1 MKKLIFKQQQY
12 NIPIYAPDLFMGEG
26 VDKSYWVSLNMY
38 LNDTMHEPG
47 CYGSNSITWYD
58 HP

>member
-26 VDKSYWVSLNMY
+26 MDKSY
-38 LNDTMHEPG
+38 
-47 CYGSNSITWYD
+47 
-58 HP
+58 